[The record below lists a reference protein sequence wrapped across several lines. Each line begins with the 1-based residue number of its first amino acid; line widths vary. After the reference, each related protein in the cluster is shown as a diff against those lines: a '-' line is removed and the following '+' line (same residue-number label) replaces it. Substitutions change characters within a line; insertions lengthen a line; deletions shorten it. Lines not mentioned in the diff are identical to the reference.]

1 MDNDKE
7 HDVVEPVLSGLR
19 GHKEDEMRVDYM
31 KAYPEGFKAMVGLE
45 EAVRHST
52 LEPALL
58 ELVRTR
64 VSQINGCAYCL
75 GMHNRDARAAGEHQV
90 RLDTLP
96 AWRETP
102 YFNARERA
110 ALAWAESLTTIS
122 QTRAPEPLFAA
133 LEEVFSA
140 EEIAALTFA
149 IVAINGWNRLAIGLE
164 SDVTTLDGLDAPD
177 PA

>member
-1 MDNDKE
+1 
-7 HDVVEPVLSGLR
+7 
-19 GHKEDEMRVDYM
+19 MRVDYA
-31 KAYPEGFKAMVGLE
+31 KAYPEGFGAMVGLE
-45 EAVRHST
+45 QAVRQST

-75 GMHNRDARAAGEHQV
+75 GMHTRDARAAGEHQV

-133 LEEVFSA
+133 LEEEFSP

-164 SDVTTLDGLDAPD
+164 SDVTTLEGLDAPD

>member
-1 MDNDKE
+1 
-7 HDVVEPVLSGLR
+7 
-19 GHKEDEMRVDYM
+19 MRLDYM
-31 KAYPEGFKAMVGLE
+31 KACPEGFSAMVGLE
-45 EAVRHST
+45 EAVRRST
-52 LEPALL
+52 IEPELL

-64 VSQINGCAYCL
+64 VSQINGCAFCL

-102 YFNARERA
+102 YFSDRERA
-110 ALAWAESLTTIS
+110 ALAWAESLTTVAT
-122 QTRAPEPLFAA
+122 TRAPQALYDDLTAVFAP
-133 LEEVFSA
+133 

-164 SDVTTLDGLDAPD
+164 SDVTTLEGLDAP
-177 PA
+177 PAA